1 MEIPLRLAAGWLI
14 DGTGSPP
21 KRDVLVCVENGVIA
35 SVASGGG
42 GEPDPR
48 DPLVTDLA
56 RCTVLPGLV
65 DCHVHL
71 AMSGT
76 EDAQIRRRQLCLP
89 YDEAVPLIR
98 ERLLEHLACGIVAVR
113 DGGDGAAHTLRY
125 RIERLPCPDLPVAV
139 KSPGTAWHSPDRY
152 GKLIGKAPGEGVSL
166 AECISTSSAAADHV
180 KIVNSGLNSLREFG
194 RETPPQFG
202 CEELAR
208 AVAAARKG
216 GWTTMVHAN
225 GNVPVRL
232 AVEAGCDSIEHGF
245 FMGSENLERM
255 AERQTY
261 WVPTA
266 FTMKAFAAQAL
277 SGSREAEVS
286 RKNLDHQLEQL
297 RRARELGVPVAT
309 GTDAGGPGIHHGKA
323 LAEELKLF
331 MEAGFSIQDAI
342 RCAALNGA
350 RLLGIE
356 SVVGE
361 VKAGRAAT
369 FLVVPGPPDALPG
382 SLRHVERVYVLGT
395 RVK

>member
-1 MEIPLRLAAGWLI
+1 MEKLLRLTAGWLI

-21 KRDVLVCVENGVIA
+21 KRDMLVCVKNGTIV
-35 SVASGGG
+35 SVTSACR
-42 GEPDPR
+42 GEPGPR
-48 DPLVTDLA
+48 EPSGAALS

-76 EDAQIRRRQLCLP
+76 DDARIRSRQLCLP
-89 YDEAVPLIR
+89 YHEAVPLIR
-98 ERLLEHLACGIVAVR
+98 ERLLAHLACGIVAVR
-113 DGGDGAAHTLRY
+113 DGGDGAAHSLRY
-125 RIERLPCPDLPVAV
+125 RIEHLPCPDLPVAL
-139 KSPGTAWHSPDRY
+139 KSPGTAWHSPGRY
-152 GKLIGKAPGEGVSL
+152 GKLIGRAPREGVSL
-166 AECISTSSAAADHV
+166 AECITTRREAADHV
-180 KIVNSGLNSLREFG
+180 KLVNSGLNSLHEFG

-202 CEELAR
+202 REELAG
-208 AVAAARKG
+208 AVAAARRG
-216 GWTTMVHAN
+216 GLKTMVHAN
-225 GNVPVRL
+225 GKIPVRL

-245 FMGSENLERM
+245 FMGFENLQRM
-255 AERQTY
+255 ADRQTL

-286 RKNLDHQLEQL
+286 QRNLDHQLEQL
-297 RRARELGVPVAT
+297 RRARELGVPVAS

-323 LAEELKLF
+323 LAEELKIF

-361 VKAGRAAT
+361 VKPGRAAT